1 MKPSVI
7 TVEELAERLD
17 QGSNPSN
24 LLIAQVT
31 SPDVY
36 AAGHVPGAVHVAPG
50 DLVSGIPPATGQLPD
65 RGALTALFRRIGYTH
80 GAEVITLDDEG
91 GGWAGR
97 LAWTLDIVGNRNWRY
112 LDGGLNAWAAA
123 GLLVDR
129 GPVRVSPSDV
139 EVSIDTGPIA
149 EADDLL
155 GRLGDEDLVIWDCRS
170 AAEFAGRRRTAL
182 RPGHIP
188 GAVNLDWLDLM
199 DDERDLRLVEDLEAL
214 LADYGVVRERDVITH
229 CQTHHRSGLTY
240 MAARLLD
247 FPRIRAYHGSW
258 SEWGNRPDTPVQ
270 TGSGTTARTG

>member
-7 TVEELAERLD
+7 TVEELALRLD

-36 AAGHVPGAVHVAPG
+36 AAGHVPGAVHVAPA

-80 GAEVITLDDEG
+80 GAEVVTLDDEG

-123 GLLVDR
+123 GRPVDC

-139 EVSIDTGPIA
+139 EVGIDTGPIA

-182 RPGHIP
+182 RAGHIP

-199 DDERDLRLVEDLEAL
+199 DDERNLRLVEDLEAL

-240 MAARLLD
+240 MAARLLG

-270 TGSGTTARTG
+270 TGYGTTARTG

>member
-7 TVEELAERLD
+7 TVEELAERLEN
-17 QGSNPSN
+17 GSNPSN

-36 AAGHVPGAVHVAPG
+36 AAGHVPGAVHVAPA
-50 DLVSGIPPATGQLPD
+50 DLVSGIPPATGQLPNGD
-65 RGALTALFRRIGYTH
+65 ALTVLFRRIGYTH
-80 GAEVITLDDEG
+80 GAEVVTLDDEG

-112 LDGGLNAWAAA
+112 LDGGLNAWTAA
-123 GLLVDR
+123 GLPLDR
-129 GPVRVSPSDV
+129 GPVRAAPSDV
-139 EVSIDTGPIA
+139 DVSIDTGPIA

-170 AAEFAGRRRTAL
+170 AAEFAGRRRAAL
-182 RPGHIP
+182 RVGHIP

-199 DDERDLRLVEDLEAL
+199 DDERNLRLVENLEAL
-214 LADYGVVRERDVITH
+214 LAENGVVPERDVITH

-240 MAARLLD
+240 MAARLLG

-258 SEWGNRPDTPVQ
+258 SEWGNRPDTPVE
-270 TGSGTTARTG
+270 TGPGTPPTG

>member
-17 QGSNPSN
+17 HGATPSN
-24 LLIAQVT
+24 LLVAQVT

-36 AAGHVPGAVHVAPG
+36 AFGHVPGAVHVAPA
-50 DLVSGIPPATGQLPD
+50 DLVSGIPPATGQLPNRD
-65 RGALTALFRRIGYTH
+65 ALTALFRRIGYTH
-80 GAEVITLDDEG
+80 DTEVVTLDNEG

-97 LAWTLDIVGNRNWRY
+97 LAWTLDIIGNRDWRY
-112 LDGGLNAWAAA
+112 LDGGLNAWTAA
-123 GLLVDR
+123 GLPVDR
-129 GPVRVSPSDV
+129 GPGRMPPSDV

-170 AAEFAGRRRTAL
+170 AAEFAGYRRAAL
-182 RPGHIP
+182 RAGHIP

-199 DDERDLRLVEDLEAL
+199 DDERNLRLVENLEAL
-214 LADYGVVRERDVITH
+214 LAESGVVPERDVITH

-240 MAARLLD
+240 MAARLLG

-258 SEWGNRPDTPVQ
+258 SEWGNRPDTPVA
-270 TGSGTTARTG
+270 TGPEAKASSG

>member
-7 TVEELAERLD
+7 TVEELAERHGD
-17 QGSNPSN
+17 GSNPSN

-36 AAGHVPGAVHVAPG
+36 AAGHVPGAVHVAPA
-50 DLVSGIPPATGQLPD
+50 DLVSGVLPATGQLPD
-65 RGALTALFRRIGYTH
+65 RDALTALFRRIGYTH
-80 GAEVITLDDEG
+80 GAEVVTLDDEG

-97 LAWTLDIVGNRNWRY
+97 LAWTLDIIGNRNWRY
-112 LDGGLNAWAAA
+112 LDGGLNAWTAA
-123 GLLVDR
+123 GL
-129 GPVRVSPSDV
+129 PVEGGAGRIPPSDV

-170 AAEFAGRRRTAL
+170 AAEFAGYRRAAL
-182 RPGHIP
+182 RAGHIP

-199 DDERDLRLVEDLEAL
+199 DGERNLRLVENLEAL
-214 LADYGVVRERDVITH
+214 LAESGVVRERDVITH

-240 MAARLLD
+240 MAARLLG

-258 SEWGNRPDTPVQ
+258 SEWGNRPDTPVA
-270 TGSGTTARTG
+270 TGPEAKAPTG